1 MIVQVL
7 ALGAAIFLVAGL
19 AKNNLTVEL
28 TPRQDQGMMSIKLEM
43 PVGTNIETTDSV
55 ARIIESRVKDIP
67 EIVHYSM
74 NVGGS
79 NGFTTVNQATMRV
92 RLLKDWEKKNNPNW
106 KGRHRSTDEIVDS
119 IRPYLANIPDAYIS
133 VKSTSASEMQNNSS
147 GDVVLEV
154 SGLHADSVIK
164 ASQIVLDRVQQK
176 IDGIVDIKTSYE
188 AGKPEIRLIPNRA
201 AMADYGVT
209 LETVANYNYIA
220 VNGFEAGQY
229 TEDGEEYDV
238 YVRLMEKDRQSH
250 ADIEDLPV
258 KTPKGYVSAS
268 ELFHIEDGAGP
279 TRIDRKRKM
288 RRVDVSMNLLPGHTT
303 GEIMGKLTELTNS
316 MKDELPEGISF
327 SFGGNADMQNDMQKE
342 FMTAIVMAILLTYI
356 LLIALLESFAQP
368 FIIMTTIPMG
378 AIGVLLAL
386 IFTGKALS
394 MIALMAIVML
404 IGVVVNNAILL
415 LDEANRLLRS
425 GSMGR
430 RSAVLTAAK
439 AKFQPI
445 MLATLAS
452 VIAQLPLAFALGGNV
467 AAMTQPMGIA
477 SVGGLIVSAVLTM
490 FLVPTFF
497 WLPNALFSKAKK
509 GANKVKAKFSKA

>member
-1 MIVQVL
+1 
-7 ALGAAIFLVAGL
+7 
-19 AKNNLTVEL
+19 
-28 TPRQDQGMMSIKLEM
+28 
-43 PVGTNIETTDSV
+43 
-55 ARIIESRVKDIP
+55 
-67 EIVHYSM
+67 
-74 NVGGS
+74 
-79 NGFTTVNQATMRV
+79 
-92 RLLKDWEKKNNPNW
+92 
-106 KGRHRSTDEIVDS
+106 
-119 IRPYLANIPDAYIS
+119 
-133 VKSTSASEMQNNSS
+133 
-147 GDVVLEV
+147 
-154 SGLHADSVIK
+154 
-164 ASQIVLDRVQQK
+164 
-176 IDGIVDIKTSYE
+176 
-188 AGKPEIRLIPNRA
+188 
-201 AMADYGVT
+201 MADYGVT

-342 FMTAIVMAILLTYI
+342 FMTAIVMAIILTYI
-356 LLIALLESFAQP
+356 LLVALLESFAQP

-386 IFTGKALS
+386 VITGKALS

-415 LDEANRLLRS
+415 LDESNRLLRS

-430 RSAVLTAAK
+430 RSAMLTAAK

-445 MLATLAS
+445 VLATLAS

-477 SVGGLIVSAVLTM
+477 SVGGLIVSAILTM